1 MEAWQ
6 GKIQCSQPPAS
17 QKGMMRAAPL
27 SPHPH
32 SEGPRGQGPLPPLS
46 LSLVTTRAI
55 EAPGRSQVIN
65 SGDSQTEGV

>member
-1 MEAWQ
+1 
-6 GKIQCSQPPAS
+6 
-17 QKGMMRAAPL
+17 MRAAPL

-55 EAPGRSQVIN
+55 EAQGRSQVIN